1 MKYIVAILL
10 ALAVHVALGSLVP
23 VSNRTALIVLLLG
36 PLGAFTYKGLATI
49 AVFGALVRRA

>member
-10 ALAVHVALGSLVP
+10 ALAVHIALGSLVP
-23 VSNRTALIVLLLG
+23 ISNRVALIVSILG

-49 AVFGALVRRA
+49 AVFGVLVRRA